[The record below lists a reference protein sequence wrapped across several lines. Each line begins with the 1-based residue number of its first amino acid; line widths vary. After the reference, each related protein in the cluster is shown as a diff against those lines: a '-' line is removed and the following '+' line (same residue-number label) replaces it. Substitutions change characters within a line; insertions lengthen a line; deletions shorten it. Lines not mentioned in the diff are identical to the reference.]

1 LHEEV
6 VEEAKSEDDDTR
18 DTLYRAGREAGAT
31 DGHICDKCIQLIPSS
46 LNPIKECGKQ
56 DSSHV
61 PA

>member
-1 LHEEV
+1 